1 MRIRLAIRYTVIS
14 SIVLLIVMSV
24 SAFLHISKVQK
35 VFLEESKVET
45 DVILDMI
52 LRDTHHMMQENDR
65 EQLQLTMEE
74 TGNSPRIHQIRILG
88 KEGVVSFSSNPGE
101 IGTALPET
109 ADSCSFCHLENSKV
123 LENVP
128 IESRSRVFSDDSG
141 RQYLSVTRGI
151 YNEPNCYTAS
161 CHFHQAG
168 ESKIGVLDIAVSLE
182 PMVQLAHSHHAD
194 VITSTIIMLL
204 FLSLCHYLLTK
215 FYICSPIQGILE
227 QTQSLARGD
236 LNARVERPGQ
246 DEIGE
251 LARSFNNMADNLAH
265 AQQELK
271 EWGNTLEHKVEER
284 TEEIHAMQDQLLRS
298 AKLASM
304 GELVAGIAHE
314 INNPLT
320 GILMFASLSAKYP
333 DLPEQVKGN
342 LDVIVSETGRCARIV
357 RGLLEFAR
365 ESIPEK
371 KPESINRVIRHSLD
385 LVTQQTIFQDIDIK
399 CYLDA
404 GLPDLSL
411 DADQFQQVFFNMFI
425 NAGQAMPHGGTL
437 TIATSLHD
445 GDRSVRIVVED
456 TGSGISKEDMGRI
469 FDPFFSTKS
478 QKGFGLGLSVS
489 YGIVR
494 NHGGRIDVD
503 SQEGEWTR
511 FTIYLPVREG
521 DILYEKGDR

>member
-14 SIVLLIVMSV
+14 SIVLLVVMSG
-24 SAFLHISKVQK
+24 SAFLHIHKVQK

-45 DVILDMI
+45 DLILDMI
-52 LRDTHHMMQENDR
+52 LRDTYHMMLTNDR
-65 EQLQLTMEE
+65 GQLQLTMAE
-74 TGNSPRIHQIRILG
+74 TGSSPRIHRIRILG
-88 KEGVVSFSSNPGE
+88 KEGVVNFSSNPSE
-101 IGTALPET
+101 IGTVLPET
-109 ADSCSFCHLENSKV
+109 ADSCSFCHLEGSKV
-123 LENVP
+123 LVNVP
-128 IESRSRVFSDDSG
+128 VESRSRVFSDEDG
-141 RQYLSVTRGI
+141 QQYLSVTRGI
-151 YNEPNCYTAS
+151 YNEPTCYTAD
-161 CHFHQAG
+161 CHFHQPD
-168 ESKIGVLDIAVSLE
+168 ESKLGVLDIAVSLE
-182 PMVQLAHSHHAD
+182 PMVKLAHSHHAD
-194 VITSTIIMLL
+194 VITSTVIMLL

-227 QTQSLARGD
+227 QTQALAKGD
-236 LNARVERPGQ
+236 LKARVKRPGQ

-251 LARSFNNMADNLAH
+251 LGRSFNDMADHLAQ
-265 AQQELK
+265 AQFELK

-320 GILMFASLSAKYP
+320 GILMFASLSAKNP
-333 DLPEQVKGN
+333 EVPEQVKGN
-342 LDVIVSETGRCARIV
+342 LDVIVSETGRCAKIV

-385 LVTQQTIFQDIDIK
+385 LVTQQAIFQDIEIK
-399 CYLDA
+399 CSLDS
-404 GLPDLSL
+404 GLPDISF
-411 DADQFQQVFFNMFI
+411 DADQVQQVFFNMFI
-425 NAGQAMPHGGTL
+425 NAGQALPHGGTL
-437 TIATSLHD
+437 TISTSLTDD
-445 GDRSVRIVVED
+445 GRAVQIMVED
-456 TGSGISKEDMGRI
+456 TGLGISKEDMGRI

-503 SQEGEWTR
+503 SEEGQWTR
-511 FTIYLPVREG
+511 FTIYLPVKEG
-521 DILYEKGDR
+521 DVLNEKSVP